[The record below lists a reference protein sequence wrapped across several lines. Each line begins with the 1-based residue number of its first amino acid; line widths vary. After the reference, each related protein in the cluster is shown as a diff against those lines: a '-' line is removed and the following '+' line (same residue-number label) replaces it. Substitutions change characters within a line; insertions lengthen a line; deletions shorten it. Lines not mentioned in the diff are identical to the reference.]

1 MLTLTGDN
9 FLIVRVEEC
18 FDFFICS
25 HSSKLHIFST
35 DLVIEFIA
43 RGIEINLLAF
53 SYKKPRGGGDERSRS
68 YNWLERTN
76 SFFVPVCAKLF
87 QSGRSPFSGFR

>member
-25 HSSKLHIFST
+25 PLETAHFST
-35 DLVIEFIA
+35 DLVIEFIV

-53 SYKKPRGGGDERSRS
+53 PYKKPREGEDERSRS
-68 YNWLERTN
+68 YN
-76 SFFVPVCAKLF
+76 
-87 QSGRSPFSGFR
+87 

>member
-1 MLTLTGDN
+1 MFTLTGDN
-9 FLIVRVEEC
+9 FLIVRVEKC
-18 FDFFICS
+18 FDCFICS

-53 SYKKPRGGGDERSRS
+53 SYKKVTGRER
-68 YNWLERTN
+68 WEVTL
-76 SFFVPVCAKLF
+76 L
-87 QSGRSPFSGFR
+87 Q

>member
-1 MLTLTGDN
+1 MFTLTGDN
-9 FLIVRVEEC
+9 FLMVRVEKC
-18 FDFFICS
+18 FDCFISS

-53 SYKKPRGGGDERSRS
+53 SYKKVTGRER
-68 YNWLERTN
+68 WEVTL
-76 SFFVPVCAKLF
+76 L
-87 QSGRSPFSGFR
+87 Q

>member
-9 FLIVRVEEC
+9 FLIVRVEKC

-25 HSSKLHIFST
+25 QSQKLHIFST

-43 RGIEINLLAF
+43 GGIEINLLAF
-53 SYKKPRGGGDERSRS
+53 SYKKATGRGRWEITLLQLARKKKLIFRAC
-68 YNWLERTN
+68 
-76 SFFVPVCAKLF
+76 VC
-87 QSGRSPFSGFR
+87 

>member
-1 MLTLTGDN
+1 M
-9 FLIVRVEEC
+9 FR
-18 FDFFICS
+18 FF
-25 HSSKLHIFST
+25 HLQPLLETAHFST